1 MQPSLIPS
9 GISGLS
15 VELLPDSYKSNEILP
30 NALFVGLLTD
40 GCAKADESINGTN
53 ASHFNIALHVKER
66 DKRVEGFLGRTRE
79 IVLGFGICHV
89 ARAPL
94 LSFVCNANT
103 TKEKRVR
110 NTVIMMCIR
119 GLQFISP
126 ETPPAGAHVR
136 Q

>member
-9 GISGLS
+9 GISELS

-89 ARAPL
+89 ARHLCFPL
-94 LSFVCNANT
+94 FVMQIRP
-103 TKEKRVR
+103 KRSECG
-110 NTVIMMCIR
+110 IP
-119 GLQFISP
+119 SS
-126 ETPPAGAHVR
+126 
-136 Q
+136 